1 MADTSTLTRIEDI
14 PRGKYGV
21 IYADPPWAYRTWTDY
36 RPSQRLAQQHYD
48 VMQAGQIGKMPVADL
63 AARDCA
69 LFMWAT
75 MPLLPEAL
83 QLMSDWGFEYK
94 TNAFTWVK
102 TYPNGGLFVGMG
114 YWTRSNPEI
123 CLLGVRGKPKRLQK
137 GVEEVIFEQVG
148 RHSSK
153 PETAA
158 HRIEQLVSGPYLE
171 MFARRPRRGWDVF
184 GNQVEHDII
193 TLAEAGDG

>member
-1 MADTSTLTRIEDI
+1 MASYTEIGHL

-21 IYADPPWAYRTWTDY
+21 IYADPPWAFRTWVDE
-36 RPSQRLAQQHYD
+36 RPSQRSGEHHYG
-48 VMQAGQIGKMPVADL
+48 VMNATDIGKMPVTEL
-63 AARDCA
+63 AAKDCA

-83 QLMSDWGFEYK
+83 KLMTDWGFEYK

-123 CLLGVRGKPKRLQK
+123 CLLGTRGKPKRK
-137 GVEEVIFEQVG
+137 ARGVEEVVFEQVG
-148 RHSSK
+148 KHSSK

-158 HRIEQLVSGPYLE
+158 HRIERLVDGPYLE
-171 MFARRPRRGWDVF
+171 MFARRPRKGWDVF
-184 GNQVEHDII
+184 GNQIEHDII
-193 TLAEAGDG
+193 TLAEAD